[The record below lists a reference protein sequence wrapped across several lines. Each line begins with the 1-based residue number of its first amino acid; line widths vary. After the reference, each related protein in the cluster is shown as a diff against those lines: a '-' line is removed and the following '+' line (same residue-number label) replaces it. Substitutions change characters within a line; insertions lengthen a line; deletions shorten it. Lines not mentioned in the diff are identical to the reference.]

1 MLKSK
6 LSQSFIL
13 LFSLVAVAALNYT
26 IVHNPFVFVLTFI
39 LLVHELGHYFA
50 AKRNGVESRLPF
62 FIPLPFF
69 PIGVTI
75 TDDSDHMARKYISF
89 SGPFTASLSLLI
101 LVFFNLYY
109 KFFSFY
115 VLSFALLS
123 EVFLNYIGL
132 DGRKYRGQVLNEKIH
147 ANQHIEPMSS
157 KEKLWKEILKNPY
170 QKKNLV
176 QSSRIS

>member
-50 AKRNGVESRLPF
+50 ARRNGIGSRLPF

-75 TDDSDHMARKYISF
+75 TDDSDHMTRKYISF
-89 SGPFTASLSLLI
+89 SGPFYCFF
-101 LVFFNLYY
+101 VFID
-109 KFFSFY
+109 FSIF
-115 VLSFALLS
+115 
-123 EVFLNYIGL
+123 
-132 DGRKYRGQVLNEKIH
+132 
-147 ANQHIEPMSS
+147 
-157 KEKLWKEILKNPY
+157 
-170 QKKNLV
+170 
-176 QSSRIS
+176 